1 MDRKVVCLNVL
12 TRGSVIFARIIML
25 ARKGMT
31 ATSKFCRNFAEILK
45 VIYLYLLISIL
56 RLPRPLT
63 RVSTSKTK
71 ICMLFRMLSFLLSI
85 QIWCKS
91 NVSLSNVLL
100 AICSRNWND
109 WAIWRA
115 NNSCLL
121 TEKNYRKWK
130 IVHAQFTKKGNVQ
143 LWTKDCRWLFVKMVQ
158 CQNQINHLE
167 LNGDVK
173 LKYEIEHPIDWQR
186 QRCCICTLPLEI
198 NSTQVDADKE
208 TMSHTDFIIFKEHK
222 FLKNIS
228 SDQERATSDS
238 IKILK
243 NFHAAFCKFP
253 KISILLPT
261 VLNTAV
267 GELFWKRWQLFWR
280 WTPIHFLPQKML
292 RLWEFWGVV
301 RGYCLRWSKV
311 QRQN

>member
-1 MDRKVVCLNVL
+1 MYFWPFSPETEMTELFD
-12 TRGSVIFARIIML
+12 TR
-25 ARKGMT
+25 T
-31 ATSKFCRNFAEILK
+31 
-45 VIYLYLLISIL
+45 
-56 RLPRPLT
+56 T
-63 RVSTSKTK
+63 RVYWQRKTTAIERLCTHSLQKRGKNTISEMFSSELK
-71 ICMLFRMLSFLLSI
+71 I
-85 QIWCKS
+85 
-91 NVSLSNVLL
+91 V
-100 AICSRNWND
+100 AD
-109 WAIWRA
+109 
-115 NNSCLL
+115 CLL
-121 TEKNYRKWK
+121 KWFNAK
-130 IVHAQFTKKGNVQ
+130 IKS
-143 LWTKDCRWLFVKMVQ
+143 
-158 CQNQINHLE
+158 NHLE
-167 LNGDVK
+167 LNGGVK

-198 NSTQVDADKE
+198 NSTQFDADKE
-208 TMSHTDFIIFKEHK
+208 TMSYTYFIILKEHK

-228 SDQERATSDS
+228 SDQERATSNS

-292 RLWEFWGVV
+292 RLWEFWRVV
-301 RGYCLRWSKV
+301 RGYCLRWSEI